1 MEDTWTW
8 RDLPVLDAAV
18 SQLDEMSAE
27 GLILELAD
35 IAEVTGLAVNDVI
48 AAVEALEGEYLGL
61 QRTMGDPAR
70 WRIWSVTSAARR
82 EVGQWPTGESLIKRL
97 VGGISEAA
105 ERETDPE
112 RKRRLAAVARE
123 LGGMAKAVAVN
134 VASQVLGHQL
144 PH

>member
-27 GLILELAD
+27 GLILELAG
-35 IAEVTGLAVNDVI
+35 IAEVTGLAANDVI

-61 QRTMGDPAR
+61 QRTMGDPSR
-70 WRIWSVTSAARR
+70 WRIQSVTPAARHA
-82 EVGQWPTGESLIKRL
+82 VGQWPTAESLIERL
-97 VGGISEAA
+97 AAGIAEAA
-105 ERETDPE
+105 GRETDPE

-123 LGGMAKAVAVN
+123 LGGMAKGVAVN
-134 VASQVLGHQL
+134 VASQMLGHWV